1 MKNKTNN
8 IIYGKIIST
17 LPDSNYQIGSLGVRL
32 DDSRQVLVSEG
43 LTPLDKLRSS
53 DELVNCIVELSFNK
67 ATRSGF
73 KGLRINKIEN
83 KEFKKC

>member
-53 DELVNCIVELSFNK
+53 DELANCIVELQFTK
-67 ATRSGF
+67 ATKFGF
-73 KGLRINKIEN
+73 SGLRINKIEK